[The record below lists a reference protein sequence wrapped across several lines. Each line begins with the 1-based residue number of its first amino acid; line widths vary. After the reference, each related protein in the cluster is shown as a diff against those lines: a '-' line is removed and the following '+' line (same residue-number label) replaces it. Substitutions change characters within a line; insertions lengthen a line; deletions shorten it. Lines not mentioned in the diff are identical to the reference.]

1 MASSNGSEGNRCGDS
16 EKIVSPGEQAQ
27 HEEEAKEASSDR
39 SSFLEENGLST
50 KRDRYSQK
58 GNDLGADGRDEASN
72 DSDDEDDNGMEELLL
87 LDDAGQEELDDQ
99 EDKKAAEE
107 E

>member
-1 MASSNGSEGNRCGDS
+1 MASSNGSEGNRCDDS
-16 EKIVSPGEQAQ
+16 EKIVPTGEQAQ
-27 HEEEAKEASSDR
+27 KEEAKEESSDR

-58 GNDLGADGRDEASN
+58 DNDLGVDGRDEASN

-99 EDKKAAEE
+99 EDKKITEE